1 MSESHSVDTAEF
13 PVLEKSPARHFGPS
27 PPPVKVKFG
36 ALSHQGLVR
45 KNNEDH
51 YLVIERRRA
60 RTVLL
65 TNVPAGLFPPADD
78 ISYAMAV
85 ADGMGGNVAGEL
97 ASMLALRSAWDQA
110 PSAIKWNWIIIDEE
124 IEELREKLEII
135 FQRMNRVLLEVGKAG
150 PEYKGMGTTFTGAFM
165 VGPDAFIAHIGDSR
179 AYLFHAGKL
188 TQLTR
193 DQTMAQACLDAGL
206 PAPRSWYHRL
216 THCLGGPEQHV
227 QVEFHH
233 VHVTNGD
240 QLLLC
245 TDGLSDMLSR
255 EEITQ
260 ALARTTHPQEAA
272 QALVAAA
279 LERGGKDNVTV
290 IVANY
295 AM

>member
-13 PVLEKSPARHFGPS
+13 PVVENFLARHFGPS

-45 KNNEDH
+45 ENNEDH
-51 YLVIERRRA
+51 YLVIERRRS
-60 RTVLL
+60 RKILL
-65 TNVPAGLFPPADD
+65 TNLPSGLLPPADD
-78 ISYAMAV
+78 VGYVMAV

-97 ASMLALRSAWDQA
+97 ASMLALRSGWDQA
-110 PSAIKWNWIIIDEE
+110 PSAIKWNWIINDEE
-124 IEELREKLEII
+124 IEELREKMEIV
-135 FQRMNRVLLEVGKAG
+135 FRRMNKVLLDVGKAG
-150 PEYKGMGTTFTGAFM
+150 SEYRGMGTTLTGAFT

-179 AYLFHAGKL
+179 AYLYHGSTL

-193 DQTMAQACLDAGL
+193 DHTMAQACLDAGL

-233 VHVTNGD
+233 VHLTNGD
-240 QLLLC
+240 RLLVC
-245 TDGLSDMLSR
+245 SDGLSDMVRR
-255 EEITQ
+255 EEIADTLNH
-260 ALARTTHPQEAA
+260 APDPQEAA
-272 QALVAAA
+272 HALVAAA